1 MGGGGVGKGRYTN
14 TVLSSVEGPALLAR
28 NNFAALA

>member
-1 MGGGGVGKGRYTN
+1 MGVGKGRYTN
-14 TVLSSVEGPALLAR
+14 TVLSSAEGPALLAG